1 MSDLAS
7 RLIALTPRLRRHAR
21 GLVRDASR
29 ADDLLQDTLERA
41 WRYRWR
47 FQLRPRLGPLG
58 AIGAMGAKDESDG
71 LFAWLLTIMHRLHLN
86 AVRRPDRIE
95 LSDAP
100 PEIPVDDDP
109 GVRRDLLRAL
119 ATLPEDQRAVL
130 LLVGL
135 EQFAY
140 KEAADVLGVPV
151 GTVMS
156 RLSRARERMRVALE
170 GAPAASGAIAASG
183 DASSAMLH
191 RVK

>member
-21 GLVRDASR
+21 GLVHDASR
-29 ADDLLQDTLERA
+29 ADDLVQDTLERA

-47 FQLRPRLGPLG
+47 FQLRPRLGATG
-58 AIGAMGAKDESDG
+58 ESDG

-86 AVRRPDRIE
+86 AVRRPDRIDLIE
-95 LSDAP
+95 SP
-100 PEIPVDDDP
+100 PDIPVNDDP
-109 GVRRDLLRAL
+109 GLRRDLLRAL

-140 KEAADVLGVPV
+140 KEAADVLGVPL

-156 RLSRARERMRVALE
+156 RLSRARERMRLALE
-170 GAPAASGAIAASG
+170 GTPMPSASHGSG
-183 DASSAMLH
+183 QPLH

>member
-21 GLVRDASR
+21 GLVHDASR
-29 ADDLLQDTLERA
+29 ADDLVQDTLERA

-47 FQLRPRLGPLG
+47 FQFRPRLGALG
-58 AIGAMGAKDESDG
+58 AAGQGDG

-95 LSDAP
+95 LTDAP
-100 PEIPVDDDP
+100 PDIPIEEDP
-109 GVRRDLLRAL
+109 GLRRDLLQAL

-140 KEAADVLGVPV
+140 QEAADVLGVPL

-156 RLSRARERMRVALE
+156 RLSRARERMRVALD
-170 GAPAASGAIAASG
+170 GATVARSSG
-183 DASSAMLH
+183 DGSPALH

>member
-21 GLVRDASR
+21 GLVHDASR
-29 ADDLLQDTLERA
+29 ADDLVQDTLERA
-41 WRYRWR
+41 WRYRWH
-47 FQLRPRLGPLG
+47 FQFRPRLGG
-58 AIGAMGAKDESDG
+58 MGEGDG

-95 LSDAP
+95 LTDAP
-100 PEIPVDDDP
+100 PDIPFEEDP
-109 GVRRDLLRAL
+109 GLRRDLLRAL

-140 KEAADVLGVPV
+140 QEAADVLGVPL

-156 RLSRARERMRVALE
+156 RLSRARERMRVALD
-170 GAPAASGAIAASG
+170 GASAPRSSG
-183 DASSAMLH
+183 DSSPALH

>member
-1 MSDLAS
+1 MTDLAG

-21 GLVRDASR
+21 GLVGDATR
-29 ADDLLQDTLERA
+29 ADDLVQDTLERA

-47 FQLRPRLGPLG
+47 FQLRPRFG
-58 AIGAMGAKDESDG
+58 AASGESDG

-95 LSDAP
+95 LTDTLP
-100 PEIPVDDDP
+100 DIPVDEDP
-109 GVRRDLLRAL
+109 GLRRDLLRAR
-119 ATLPEDQRAVL
+119 ASLPEDQRAVL

-135 EQFAY
+135 EQLAY
-140 KEAADVLGVPV
+140 KEAADVLGVPL

-170 GAPAASGAIAASG
+170 GTSTAPGASG
-183 DASSAMLH
+183 DGSTALH